1 MQEFFQM
8 LQYLLAANSIDIIV
22 GKFNYDLLNV
32 PLSNFLDFLD
42 VQMVNKSAHIY
53 GSLIDHVNIKKT
65 LMAEF
70 FTNVTVED
78 LHFSDHAVTRI
89 TIDKNNVDFHMNP

>member
-32 PLSNFLDFLD
+32 PQSDF
-42 VQMVNKSAHIY
+42 
-53 GSLIDHVNIKKT
+53 
-65 LMAEF
+65 
-70 FTNVTVED
+70 
-78 LHFSDHAVTRI
+78 
-89 TIDKNNVDFHMNP
+89 

>member
-22 GKFNYDLLNV
+22 GKSNYDLLHV
-32 PLSNFLDFLD
+32 PQSNFL
-42 VQMVNKSAHIY
+42 VNKSAHIY
-53 GSLIDHVNIKKT
+53 GPLIDHVNIKKA

-78 LHFSDHAVTRI
+78 LHFSDHDVTRI
-89 TIDKNNVDFHMNP
+89 AINKNNVDFHMNP